1 MAKVSFKNL
10 GLKVDQGVKVITF
23 NEQEIEVKQY
33 LPVNDKLDLIS
44 TVLNKASLTDENNF
58 ANPIKIDLYFALELI
73 YAYTNLNI
81 TDKQKEDEVK
91 LYDIIISS
99 GLFSVVRE
107 AISPVEYDRIY
118 NGLWDSAQAIYEY
131 RHSALGILETISQ
144 DYSNLNLDAS
154 EIQSKLADPQNM
166 ALLKDVLTKLG

>member
-33 LPVNDKLDLIS
+33 LPVNDKLELIS
-44 TVLNKASLTDENNF
+44 RVINKASANDDNNF
-58 ANPIKIDLYFALELI
+58 VNPVKIDMFFALEII
-73 YAYTNLNI
+73 YTYTNLNI
-81 TDKQKEDEVK
+81 TDKQKEDELK
-91 LYDIIISS
+91 LFDTVLSS
-99 GLFSVVRE
+99 GLYHAVQDALPISEYSRIYSGLMDSVE
-107 AISPVEYDRIY
+107 AIY
-118 NGLWDSAQAIYEY
+118 NY
-131 RHSALGILETISQ
+131 RNSVLGILDTISQ

-166 ALLKDVLTKLG
+166 ELLKSVLTKLG